1 MIDFEHL
8 DDELKD
14 LLAYTGKH
22 QNYTRG
28 MDCYAMA
35 SVFLE
40 DNFAK
45 KNYKII
51 LHGAGGHTRKLLELA
66 SESLIESI
74 AAITDGTHA
83 GIMLGEFEVCDTAA
97 LSDIEYD
104 FVVMSSEVNQSAM
117 RQELLG
123 LGVLEAKI
131 VDIYDDKRFGKYI
144 FSAPREQSKIS
155 QLATKINASSNPLL
169 VISNNMTPVHLKL
182 FKYLSGYF
190 DVFVATSDPYLHGM
204 KIDTT
209 KDDFLFFHQF
219 DFSADLLF
227 LASEVTEGKILT
239 INGVYWNSLGAS
251 VLAIAKVAVVS
262 LFVDIL
268 SSAHKNMEVLDAV
281 CDARI
286 QIFSEKFLWEKSA
299 GVIFKEA
306 IELAESNIEKYK
318 PNKYI
323 QFFDYCD
330 DIVLPERKTGEVI
343 SFVYAG
349 GLASPNAKDHAFA
362 LQRSIFDV
370 ASVLID
376 GGCRFGIFN
385 AYDHGADSGF
395 DIYKNTIKS
404 DFFSYSKA
412 VLPSQ
417 LYKELCEYDVG
428 IILFDFARVLD
439 KYDFGYFKFGSSTK
453 IIAYIEVELPIV
465 ISKEAEAM
473 ASFVE
478 QNEIGVAI
486 SWDELH
492 LLPTMFTAETIDK
505 YRQNIKRLKQSMS
518 YKHQI
523 GKLVEFIGSCRN

>member
-8 DDELKD
+8 GDELKD
-14 LLAYTGKH
+14 LLTYAGKH

-28 MDCYAMA
+28 MDCYRMA
-35 SVFLE
+35 TVFLE

-45 KNYKII
+45 KNYKIV
-51 LHGAGGHTRKLLELA
+51 LHGAGGHTRKLLGLA
-66 SESLIESI
+66 SPLLINSI
-74 AAITDGTHA
+74 VAITDGVHT
-83 GIMLGEFEVCDTAA
+83 GVTLGDFEVCDTAV
-97 LSDIEYD
+97 LLDIEYD
-104 FVVMSSEVNQSAM
+104 FVVMSSEVNQPTM
-117 RQELLG
+117 RRELSG
-123 LGVLEAKI
+123 LGILEAKI
-131 VDIYDDKRFGKYI
+131 VDIYNDKGFGKYI
-144 FSAPREQSKIS
+144 FSMPSEQGKVN
-155 QLATKINASSNPLL
+155 QLAAKINASDNPIL

-182 FKYLSGYF
+182 FKYLGGYF
-190 DVFVATSDPYLHGM
+190 NIFVATSDPYLHGM

-227 LASEVTEGKILT
+227 LASEITKGKILT

-251 VLAIAKVAVVS
+251 VLAVSKVDVIS

-268 SSAHKNMEVLDAV
+268 SSAHKDIKVLDAV
-281 CDARI
+281 CDAKI
-286 QIFSEKFLWEKSA
+286 QMLSEKFLWEKSA

-330 DIVLPERKTGEVI
+330 DIVLPERKVGEVV

-370 ASVLID
+370 ASVLLD

-385 AYDHGADSGF
+385 AYDHGEDSGF
-395 DIYKNTIKS
+395 DIYQNTIKS
-404 DFFSYSKA
+404 DLFSYSRA

-417 LYKELCEYDVG
+417 LYGELCEYDVG
-428 IILFDFARVLD
+428 VILFDFAKVLD

-453 IIAYIEVELPIV
+453 IIAYIEAELPIV
-465 ISKEAEAM
+465 ISKEAETM

-478 QNEIGVAI
+478 QNEIGIAI

-492 LLPTMFTAETIDK
+492 LLPSMFTQESIDK
-505 YRQNIKRLKQSMS
+505 YRQNIKKLKHSLS

-523 GKLVEFIGSCRN
+523 GRLVEFIGSCHN

>member
-1 MIDFEHL
+1 MVDFERL
-8 DDELKD
+8 DEEIKRLVGYVARQNYIKQLDIYGMASD
-14 LLAYTGKH
+14 LLT
-22 QNYTRG
+22 T
-28 MDCYAMA
+28 
-35 SVFLE
+35 E
-40 DNFAK
+40 FAK
-45 KNYKII
+45 KNYKIV
-51 LHGAGGHTRKLLELA
+51 LHGAGEHTRKVLGAASSLLLKQ
-66 SESLIESI
+66 II
-74 AAITDGTHA
+74 AITDNAKTGMHIGGFDVANMNILKT
-83 GIMLGEFEVCDTAA
+83 
-97 LSDIEYD
+97 IEYD
-104 FVVMSSEVNQSAM
+104 FVIMSSEVNQSAM

-131 VDIYDDKRFGKYI
+131 VDIYDDKRFEKYI
-144 FSAPREQSKIS
+144 FSVPREQSKIS

-190 DVFVATSDPYLHGM
+190 DVFVATSDPYLQGM

-209 KDDFLFFHQF
+209 KDEFLFFYQF
-219 DFSADLLF
+219 DFPADLLF
-227 LASEVTEGKILT
+227 LASEITEGKILT

-286 QIFSEKFLWEKSA
+286 QTFSEKFLWEKSA

-330 DIVLPERKTGEVI
+330 DIVLPERKTGEVV

-370 ASVLID
+370 ASVLIE

-385 AYDHGADSGF
+385 AYDHGVDSGF

-404 DFFSYSKA
+404 DFFSYSRA

-453 IIAYIEVELPIV
+453 IIAYIETELPIV